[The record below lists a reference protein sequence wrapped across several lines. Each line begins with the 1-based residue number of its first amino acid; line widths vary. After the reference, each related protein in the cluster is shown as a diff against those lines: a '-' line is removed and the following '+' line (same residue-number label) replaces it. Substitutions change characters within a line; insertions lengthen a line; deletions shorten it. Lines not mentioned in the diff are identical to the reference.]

1 MYTEGRGAK
10 TAEMRQ
16 DHGEECFLQ
25 VFKAKSLYTI
35 FASDKGEAF
44 PFFAKI
50 ERATMASRRQTKTL
64 GVDGGKF
71 AMLACLRSFVPPPP
85 LAFCLYLNL
94 ESTRSPL

>member
-35 FASDKGEAF
+35 FASDKGR
-44 PFFAKI
+44 PSLFFAKI
-50 ERATMASRRQTKTL
+50 ESNYGIAEA
-64 GVDGGKF
+64 DENFGGGWGKVCD
-71 AMLACLRSFVPPPP
+71 ARVPSFVPPS

-94 ESTRSPL
+94 ESTRSHL